1 MPWWKPWAEVQTMAE
16 KSSLLVL
23 RLEGAM
29 QSWGDGS
36 KWDDRDSTSMPS
48 KSGIVGLLA
57 CAMGLERED
66 TEIAALSEAISVTVR
81 ADRPGTKAVDF
92 QTVTTLPGYHLQT
105 ANGGRRSSGDTI
117 ISRRTYLQD
126 ASFLVVIAAEP
137 IWHERIITALKAPK
151 WCVCLGRKNCV
162 PSRPVLEC
170 EAPVERDL
178 LKLIRTYPVADR
190 AVYPMIFETDVPLS
204 NAVSY
209 TKPDE
214 RRPGDRSFVRRTVWR
229 GIIEEDSHVS
239 DEN

>member
-1 MPWWKPWAEVQTMAE
+1 MEE

-36 KWDDRDSTSMPS
+36 KWDDRDSSSMPS

-57 CAMGLERED
+57 CAMGMERENP
-66 TEIAALSEAISVTVR
+66 EITAMSEAISVTVR
-81 ADRPGTKAVDF
+81 ADRPGKKVVDF
-92 QTVTTLPGYHLQT
+92 QTVTTLPGCHLQT
-105 ANGGRRSSGDTI
+105 VNGTRRSSGDTI

-126 ASFLVVIAAEP
+126 ASFLVVIASDTR
-137 IWHERIITALKAPK
+137 WHNRIAAALKAPK
-151 WCVCLGRKNCV
+151 WCVYLGRKNCV

-170 EAPVERDL
+170 EAPEEQDP
-178 LKLIRTYPVADR
+178 LKLIRIYPAAERAD
-190 AVYPMIFETDVPLS
+190 YPMIFETDVPLFQ
-204 NAVSY
+204 AASY
-209 TKPDE
+209 TRSDE
-214 RRPGDRSFVRRTVWR
+214 RKPGYRSFERRTVWR